1 MINVS
6 SEFLQKLYNDE
17 RDYKERIEITLKDGT
32 ELELTNPDIWQG
44 SFAFEDAVGSDGTF
58 TAVGSAIVNSF
69 KFSINNIYENFSEYD
84 FTDAVITAHV
94 GLQVGNTIEELDKG
108 AFTVQDAVYNGSIIS
123 ITAYDNMSKF
133 DRPYSESNLVYP
145 TTALAIVQ
153 DACLVCGVTLAANSA
168 NFPNY
173 NFPISEK
180 PSGESTTFR
189 EVISWV
195 ATIACCFAR
204 CNTEGKLEFKWFDKQ
219 ALDDNEFLDGG
230 IFDGGTGNYVKPS
243 MRTGDKFQDN
253 GLTVEYTHDGWWH
266 VYGTREDNSAIRF
279 DLYEDVLD
287 ETSGSY
293 TFRLETKGFTASQE
307 PKIGYLCYPQEGQ
320 LVSWSSSVSPYTTNV
335 YSLPILGLAFWQRT
349 GSALPAYDGFVRF
362 SVAKTIQEPYQSGD
376 TADGGIFNPWET
388 GYEYDSNLHDHG
400 RIHILSSL
408 YSSNIAVDDVVIT
421 QVAADIKVKSESSS
435 NDLRHVTY
443 GEDGYAICISNNDFI
458 TESNWETILGYIGDE
473 IIGLRFR
480 KVNLSHASNPSIE
493 AGDIAYVYDRKGNR
507 YQILITRTNFTV
519 GSSQTT
525 VCGADTPA
533 RNSAARFSEATKSYV
548 ELRKQIKVVD
558 NPYAKALADL
568 ADAMQQPGGMYVT
581 EVVQPDQSIIT
592 YQHNMPLLAESDK
605 QIAITDIGMTFTS
618 NGTDPNPTWYG
629 STVDGQVVA
638 SILNAAGVNAEWI
651 RTGQLVVLDPS
662 GNETFFADYA
672 TGIVRINATQ
682 FKVIVDNQSK
692 TVQQITDDAIN
703 GIEIGNRNLIRGTSE
718 DTNQY
723 DKWAFLRS
731 AVWKD
736 GIIRL
741 TPDTSGSYARRI
753 IDYLPYGEYK
763 NQEYVLSFDGKLVNP
778 SSYDDTETNLITGT
792 TGTTVKTSELNGTEY
807 HILSSFYYFTEEG
820 QTALTDN
827 TEDFVT
833 ISFDYQL
840 IGAEPAYGKE
850 VFIYAQI
857 NFAQGNAPY
866 IYVKPNESGHAVCTF
881 KLTDAQASYVSTYR
895 LRFRLRH
902 TVEGAVMRITHP
914 KVVIGTEE
922 TPWVPS
928 PGEASYDSITMPNDV
943 AVYLGLITPERN
955 NKATNF
961 LTASEYFSRKY
972 IDLVQD
978 YNWHR
983 YSVVFTVPDDF
994 NMGDSSV
1001 LVDSNFLQC
1010 QFALSGSDS
1019 AIDIRNIKL
1028 AKGNKSTDY
1037 SEAPEDLVEGTV
1049 IHYGSPDSITP
1060 TDYTLNEGDYLI
1072 DESTGQTYR
1081 WDADSEQW
1089 LLVTDYQESINEA
1102 TDTLR
1107 TEINQTID
1115 GVEIIVEQTSG
1126 DLNELKMHYRFDAE
1140 GETIGKS
1147 DSDKSIR
1154 LANDGINMMVDDEPV
1169 TRWNQDEMYT
1179 PVKVMVPV
1187 GGSLQLGDFV
1197 FQPRTNGNM
1206 SLFYVGED

>member
-1 MINVS
+1 MLNVS

-84 FTDAVITAHV
+84 FTDAEITAHV

-108 AFTVQDAVYNGSIIS
+108 VFTVQDAVYNGSIIS

-168 NFPNY
+168 AFPNY

-230 IFDGGTGNYVKPS
+230 IFDGGTGNYIKPS
-243 MRTGDKFQDN
+243 MRVGDKFQDN

-293 TFRLETKGFTASQE
+293 TFRLETKGFTTSQE

-320 LVSWSSSVSPYTTNV
+320 LVSWNSSVSPYTTNV

-362 SVAKTIQEPYQSGD
+362 SVTETTQKSYQTGD

-525 VCGADTPA
+525 VCGADAPA

-568 ADAMQQPGGMYVT
+568 AEAMQQPGGMYTT
-581 EVVQPDQSIIT
+581 EVVQPDQSVIT

-629 STVDGQVVA
+629 HTVDGQVVA

-651 RTGQLVVLDPS
+651 RTGELIVEDS
-662 GNETFFADYA
+662 HGNETFYANYA
-672 TGIVRINATQ
+672 TGVVRINATSFSLTSGDTIESIAEDAASTAVSTSNTYTDNKFNTLDQ
-682 FKVIVDNQSK
+682 SLTQQNVFDRLTNNGTAQGIIMQNGQLYINMSYLQTGTIKLGGTNNISGTLEVYDGSNPPVRIGKWDKDGAIITGDIKNSKNYTYNGETRKANVDIDTGRIIVGDTNSSGTKYTYAMISEFLPNNSGIPEAVNSK
-692 TVQQITDDAIN
+692 CTSASLITSTNDKLSWS
-703 GIEIGNRNLIRGTSE
+703 EIRGLEIVPYHAFSVGAFIRNGSAYRYDRCFNILGGDVTDTGNIRINIGSSLGKPEILFRGGGIDCATTVYISE
-718 DTNQY
+718 NKMCPGTIYRPITNQY
-723 DKWAFLRS
+723 IKFTWVDTSRYWVDVAALGINVNNRLVQVESSSSKRYKHNIELIKDELLDPHRLYNLKVKQFRYNVDVPLQYQDMYGMTLPGFIAEDVAEIYPS
-731 AVWKD
+731 AV
-736 GIIRL
+736 IHRL
-741 TPDTSGSYARRI
+741 ECPDDIESWDERRI
-753 IDYLPYGEYK
+753 VPPMLALI
-763 NQEYVLSFDGKLVNP
+763 QEQ
-778 SSYDDTETNLITGT
+778 
-792 TGTTVKTSELNGTEY
+792 
-807 HILSSFYYFTEEG
+807 H
-820 QTALTDN
+820 Q
-827 TEDFVT
+827 
-833 ISFDYQL
+833 Q
-840 IGAEPAYGKE
+840 
-850 VFIYAQI
+850 
-857 NFAQGNAPY
+857 
-866 IYVKPNESGHAVCTF
+866 
-881 KLTDAQASYVSTYR
+881 
-895 LRFRLRH
+895 
-902 TVEGAVMRITHP
+902 
-914 KVVIGTEE
+914 
-922 TPWVPS
+922 
-928 PGEASYDSITMPNDV
+928 
-943 AVYLGLITPERN
+943 
-955 NKATNF
+955 
-961 LTASEYFSRKY
+961 
-972 IDLVQD
+972 
-978 YNWHR
+978 
-983 YSVVFTVPDDF
+983 
-994 NMGDSSV
+994 
-1001 LVDSNFLQC
+1001 
-1010 QFALSGSDS
+1010 
-1019 AIDIRNIKL
+1019 
-1028 AKGNKSTDY
+1028 
-1037 SEAPEDLVEGTV
+1037 
-1049 IHYGSPDSITP
+1049 
-1060 TDYTLNEGDYLI
+1060 I
-1072 DESTGQTYR
+1072 DELVAR
-1081 WDADSEQW
+1081 IEQLE
-1089 LLVTDYQESINEA
+1089 LLIK
-1102 TDTLR
+1102 
-1107 TEINQTID
+1107 
-1115 GVEIIVEQTSG
+1115 GV
-1126 DLNELKMHYRFDAE
+1126 
-1140 GETIGKS
+1140 
-1147 DSDKSIR
+1147 
-1154 LANDGINMMVDDEPV
+1154 
-1169 TRWNQDEMYT
+1169 
-1179 PVKVMVPV
+1179 
-1187 GGSLQLGDFV
+1187 
-1197 FQPRTNGNM
+1197 
-1206 SLFYVGED
+1206 